1 MSHMLDLAVLLSRP
15 AALHPARV
23 LAATDSA
30 LVEVQW
36 PGTTQSLACRVL
48 HSGGSALALEPGDDV
63 LVWFDPQGE
72 TGIVLGRIGAYA
84 QPPQPVNQPVNDAP
98 RAASPPP
105 DALVL
110 EAQGDIVIRNRH
122 ARLKLGAD
130 GDIEILGTSLTS
142 RSQRLLRLL
151 APMIKLN

>member
-23 LAATDSA
+23 LAATDGA

-36 PGTTQSLACRVL
+36 PGMAHSLACRVL
-48 HSGGSALALEPGDDV
+48 HSGGTALALEPGDEV
-63 LVWFDPQGE
+63 LVWFDPQAE
-72 TGIVLGRIGAYA
+72 TGVVLGRIGAYA
-84 QPPQPVNQPVNDAP
+84 QPPQPVGDAS
-98 RAASPPP
+98 RAAPPP